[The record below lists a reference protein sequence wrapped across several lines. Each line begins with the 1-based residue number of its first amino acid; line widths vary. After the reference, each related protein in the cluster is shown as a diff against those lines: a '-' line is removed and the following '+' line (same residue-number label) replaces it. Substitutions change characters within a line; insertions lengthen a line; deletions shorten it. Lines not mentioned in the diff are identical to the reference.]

1 MNFSFI
7 SKYFLFL
14 NILLLNTCSQK
25 RPAHLP
31 TQGVNRELKQI
42 YFILDKKQECEFPF
56 SSRIPIED
64 IESKMNARVFVHR
77 VDTQDKNLLREINSR
92 NPQLIILG
100 PGWPMTLWQELSL
113 PSFPGRLV
121 VGLARSGP
129 WVTLKPDWSL
139 ISSFFIDACRF
150 VNNKGLCGIR
160 PEACRKNLIQ
170 KNSIK
175 SEKIL
180 LSFDEDEI
188 AADFVAKV
196 AWNDLLRDLDSHNF
210 QNQNTLTLNI
220 KSGYLQFYTPNADL
234 NDLNNPKS
242 KFLRTWL
249 LKHL

>member
-1 MNFSFI
+1 
-7 SKYFLFL
+7 
-14 NILLLNTCSQK
+14 
-25 RPAHLP
+25 LP

-56 SSRIPIED
+56 TSRIPIED

-100 PGWPMTLWQELSL
+100 PGWPMALWKELSL

-121 VGLARSGP
+121 VGLARPGP
-129 WVTLKPDWSL
+129 WITLMPDWKL
-139 ISSFFIDACRF
+139 MASFFSDACRLLS
-150 VNNKGLCGIR
+150 NKSVCAVR
-160 PEACRKNLIQ
+160 PDSCRKNLLQ
-170 KNSIK
+170 KNAIK

-180 LSFDEDEI
+180 LSFDEDETS
-188 AADFVAKV
+188 ADYVARV

-210 QNQNTLTLNI
+210 QNQNTITLNI

-234 NDLNNPKS
+234 NDVNNPKA

-249 LKHL
+249 MKHL